1 MIRIYVILIIIAILA
16 GVGYGGYLYYNDTQA
31 RIATLRENNTKLEVA
46 VQSKDAVIKALEDN
60 MAKQIELT
68 KNLNSDLEAARVAN
82 TKIKDMLGNTDI
94 IKKAIADPTASEA
107 VINEQIDMF
116 FNAIKSAT
124 N

>member
-1 MIRIYVILIIIAILA
+1 VIRIYGIFIILAILA
-16 GVGYGGYLYYNDTQA
+16 GVGYGVYFYYNDTQA
-31 RIATLRENNTKLEVA
+31 RIATLRENNSKLEVA

-82 TKIKDMLGNTDI
+82 TKIKDMLSNTDI
-94 IKKAIADPTASEA
+94 IKKAVADPSASEA

-116 FNAIKSAT
+116 FNDIKSAT

>member
-1 MIRIYVILIIIAILA
+1 MIRIYGIFIILAILA
-16 GVGYGGYLYYNDTQA
+16 GVGYGVYFYYNDTQA
-31 RIATLRENNTKLEVA
+31 RIATLRENNSKLEVA

-82 TKIKDMLGNTDI
+82 TKIKDMLSNTDI
-94 IKKAIADPTASEA
+94 IKKAVADPSASEA

-116 FNAIKSAT
+116 FNDIKSAT